1 MAWSGCQKRRAR
13 GLAAGRRR
21 PEEAVVGDIGQ
32 IEVGMDGNPDGPV
45 ADRDRGEDVEA
56 LIKRLV
62 LETIEQVR
70 QRLARELGQRR

>member
-1 MAWSGCQKRRAR
+1 
-13 GLAAGRRR
+13 
-21 PEEAVVGDIGQ
+21 
-32 IEVGMDGNPDGPV
+32 MDGNPDGPV